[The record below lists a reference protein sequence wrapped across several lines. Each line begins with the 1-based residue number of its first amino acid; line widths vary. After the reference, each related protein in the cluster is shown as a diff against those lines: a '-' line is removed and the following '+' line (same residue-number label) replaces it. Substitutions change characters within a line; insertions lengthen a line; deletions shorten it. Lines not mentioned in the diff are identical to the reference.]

1 MASDIWMYGQAC
13 LKADALLQRANRPVD
28 FLERWLVLCMLRQQL
43 TDMLC
48 MLLLVNEC
56 WQNWRP
62 GVLNAVAKQQYL
74 GRERAGGLP
83 KVVPARARLM
93 GRGASSG
100 ELRESAVPRPGL
112 AARPV
117 AYSGILG
124 ASGMKP

>member
-1 MASDIWMYGQAC
+1 MVC
-13 LKADALLQRANRPVD
+13 
-28 FLERWLVLCMLRQQL
+28 QQL
-43 TDMLC
+43 TDTRFV
-48 MLLLVNEC
+48 LLLVNERLC
-56 WQNWRP
+56 TLETGCPQCFEKS
-62 GVLNAVAKQQYL
+62 VAKQQYL

-83 KVVPARARLM
+83 KVLPARARLI

-124 ASGMKP
+124 ASGIKP

>member
-1 MASDIWMYGQAC
+1 MNAC
-13 LKADALLQRANRPVD
+13 I
-28 FLERWLVLCMLRQQL
+28 
-43 TDMLC
+43 
-48 MLLLVNEC
+48 
-56 WQNWRP
+56 NWRP
-62 GVLNAVAKQQYL
+62 GVLKAVAKQQYL
-74 GRERAGGLP
+74 ERERAGGLP

>member
-1 MASDIWMYGQAC
+1 MYGQAC
-13 LKADALLQRANRPVD
+13 LKADALLHRASRPAD
-28 FLERWLVLCMLRQQL
+28 LFKRWLVLCMFCQQL
-43 TDMLC
+43 TDTLC

-56 WQNWRP
+56 LHTLETRCPQCFEKP
-62 GVLNAVAKQQYL
+62 VAKQRYL

-83 KVVPARARLM
+83 KVLPARARLI

-124 ASGMKP
+124 ASGIKP